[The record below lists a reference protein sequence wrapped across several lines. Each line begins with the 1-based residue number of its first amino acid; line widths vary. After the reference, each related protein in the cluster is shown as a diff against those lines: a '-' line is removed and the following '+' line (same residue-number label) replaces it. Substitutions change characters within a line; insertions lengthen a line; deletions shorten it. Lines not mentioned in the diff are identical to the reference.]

1 MPSDHDLA
9 WALADHIAP
18 DLVNHDK
25 TAIYVDLGC
34 GNGWEAIG
42 HMLNVTVRDQLRLPE
57 ALICQIA
64 VWLDGYA
71 GTADEP
77 TLRELLR
84 QLQRRE
90 GPRHHDALERRLL
103 DADALPRGDARHGG
117 LGSTAPT
124 SAPASTNCAD
134 AMPPPAPTSSAPGGG
149 GGGKY

>member
-9 WALADHIAP
+9 WALPITSLP
-18 DLVNHDK
+18 DLVDHDK

-42 HMLNVTVRDQLRLPE
+42 HMLNVTVREQLILPE

-84 QLQRRE
+84 RRQRSRN
-90 GPRHHDALERRLL
+90 LEW
-103 DADALPRGDARHGG
+103 D
-117 LGSTAPT
+117 S
-124 SAPASTNCAD
+124 PAASRASVD
-134 AMPPPAPTSSAPGGG
+134 
-149 GGGKY
+149 